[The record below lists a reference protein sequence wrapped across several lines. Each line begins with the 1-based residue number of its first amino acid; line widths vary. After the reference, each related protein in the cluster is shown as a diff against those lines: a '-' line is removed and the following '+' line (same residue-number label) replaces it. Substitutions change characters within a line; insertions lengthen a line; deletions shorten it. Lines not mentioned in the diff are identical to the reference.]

1 MKSIKNLA
9 FSAMLTLG
17 AFSAITY
24 TACSKDDCE
33 DVVCSNG
40 GTCVDGNCACPTGWE
55 GTTCQTK
62 VSAKFV
68 GTWAVQETCGGS
80 PSTPYQVTITADP
93 GVANG
98 LLINNLGNYNCTV
111 GGTITFSGLA
121 NGMQFTVNDNKC
133 STQMQAS
140 GTLATNGTLTVTYTA
155 TYGSPAQTDNCT
167 ATMTK

>member
-40 GTCVDGNCACPTGWE
+40 GTCVDGSCACATGWE
-55 GTTCQTK
+55 GPSCETK
-62 VSAKFV
+62 VATKFT
-68 GTWAVQETCGGS
+68 GTWAVTETCGS
-80 PSTPYQVTITADP
+80 TPSNPYQVTITADP
-93 GVANG
+93 TVANG
-98 LLINNLGNYNCTV
+98 LLVSNLGNYGCTL
-111 GGTITFSGLA
+111 GGNIVFNGLA
-121 NGMQFTVNDNKC
+121 NAMQFTINDNEC
-133 STQMQAS
+133 NTQMQAN
-140 GTLATNGTLTVTYTA
+140 GTLASNGTLTVTYTA
-155 TYGSPAQTDNCT
+155 IFNGQTDNCT